1 MQQNLDFPKQR
12 GVFLII
18 SLLGPPIE
26 RTAGVE
32 QEGCLAYEFFSGFL
46 VSGYTWRWDFT
57 GTQGVQVLW
66 LTHKGIGTDYFAGL
80 SLRLCEHSASDIFL
94 LAYFSVACFLFL
106 FFFPRTKGVG
116 MVWSW
121 LVAAYM
127 VGDVMLYVHF
137 E

>member
-1 MQQNLDFPKQR
+1 MRFFLDFWFR
-12 GVFLII
+12 DIHG
-18 SLLGPPIE
+18 
-26 RTAGVE
+26 A
-32 QEGCLAYEFFSGFL
+32 EFSQ
-46 VSGYTWRWDFT
+46 

-66 LTHKGIGTDYFAGL
+66 LSHKGIGTEHVAVL

-94 LAYFSVACFLFL
+94 LAYFSVACFLF
-106 FFFPRTKGVG
+106 FFPGTKGVG
-116 MVWSW
+116 IIWSW